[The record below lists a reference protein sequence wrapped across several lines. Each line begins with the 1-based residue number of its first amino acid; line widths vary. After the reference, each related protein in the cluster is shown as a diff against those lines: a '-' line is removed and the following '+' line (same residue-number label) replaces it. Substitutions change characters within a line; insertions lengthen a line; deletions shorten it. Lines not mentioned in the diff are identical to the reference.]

1 VYATHP
7 LMRVPYA
14 IIRSMISRFQPFRLM
29 KPFLILLLICVA
41 SYWLNPEPWR
51 HLSMVTKLLFG
62 GSLVLVVVL
71 LLTLRNRMFLRI
83 DEQGVTIQYIAGA
96 PRFYAWSAI
105 DTVRIFKFSFLM
117 IPMTS
122 SLHLRMKSGAVASI
136 PGFFDESTQEIADK
150 INFFKRQG
158 ANT

>member
-1 VYATHP
+1 VA
-7 LMRVPYA
+7 RVCCV
-14 IIRSMISRFQPFRLM
+14 IIGPMTSRFQPFRLLR
-29 KPFLILLLICVA
+29 PFLILALICVG
-41 SYWLNPEPWR
+41 SYWLNPEPWH
-51 HLSMVTKLLFG
+51 HLSMSTKLLFG
-62 GSLVLVVVL
+62 GSLLVVVVL

-105 DTVRIFKFSFLM
+105 DSVRIFKVNFLM

-122 SLHLRMKSGAVASI
+122 SLHLRMKSGSVASI
-136 PGFFDESTQEIADK
+136 PGFFDESAQEIAEK

-158 ANT
+158 PNA